1 MSLGSQPLR
10 PTFQNPVNQA
20 EAHQAR
26 ASAQCIHLCGMFSIR
41 SHATFDRTTGV
52 LRCFLAVACAHLI
65 AHFNKKMDLKAEY
78 GTARCAASLENR
90 LPTSILI
97 HYLSLTEVAAGT
109 RIDWNSEKAT
119 LVIFFPQGANIICSG
134 AAAKVPHVVAQLPL
148 NREEGITA
156 TTNGTTVVA
165 SVGRRAAA
173 TLSTPFA
180 AGRQAESCTL
190 LGRHGRARSAVEG
203 EGHRALGSGTTHGS
217 SRASRSSRA
226 KAAVGVAGHRH
237 RSKLGLDG
245 HL

>member
-1 MSLGSQPLR
+1 MVLPDARR
-10 PTFQNPVNQA
+10 PRRTGFA
-20 EAHQAR
+20 
-26 ASAQCIHLCGMFSIR
+26 MF
-41 SHATFDRTTGV
+41 
-52 LRCFLAVACAHLI
+52 
-65 AHFNKKMDLKAEY
+65 
-78 GTARCAASLENR
+78 
-90 LPTSILI
+90 I

-109 RIDWNSEKAT
+109 WIDWNSEKAP
-119 LVIFFPQGANIICSG
+119 LVIFFPRGANIICSG
-134 AAAKVPHVVAQLPL
+134 AVDKVPHVVAQLPL

-156 TTNGTTVVA
+156 TTHGTTVVA

-203 EGHRALGSGTTHGS
+203 EGRRALGSESTHGS
-217 SRASRSSRA
+217 SRAARSSWA

-237 RSKLGLDG
+237 RSKLSLHG